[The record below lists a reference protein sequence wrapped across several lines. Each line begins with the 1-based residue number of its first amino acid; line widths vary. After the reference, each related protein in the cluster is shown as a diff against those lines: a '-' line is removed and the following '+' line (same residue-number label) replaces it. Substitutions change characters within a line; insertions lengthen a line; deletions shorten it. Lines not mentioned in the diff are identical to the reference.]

1 MSAQGATVTSAMTE
15 TIPSEAREAA
25 RRLGELF
32 QRDSEL
38 AKLQDEALGRLRAA
52 NQQLWTGLHPDALSL
67 LYDHTEAVGIHD
79 HARIRSRITA
89 IIADTRAAGGDD
101 HEIETA
107 VLRTVQEIH
116 WTIHRARID
125 YQTAC
130 EDRRHLAADIGEHS
144 QRMIAALQ
152 TAGCPARDRSGAPSS
167 RRPPRARLWHTGR
180 GPGHR
185 AHAASGRCGTAVAGW
200 RGI

>member
-1 MSAQGATVTSAMTE
+1 MTE

-38 AKLQDEALGRLRAA
+38 AKLQDNALGRLRAA
-52 NQQLWTGLHPDALSL
+52 NQQLWTGLHPEALSL
-67 LYDHTEAVGIHD
+67 LYDHTEAVGIRD

-107 VLRTVQEIH
+107 VLRAVQEIH
-116 WTIHRARID
+116 WTIHRATID

-152 TAGCPARDRSGAPSS
+152 A
-167 RRPPRARLWHTGR
+167 
-180 GPGHR
+180 
-185 AHAASGRCGTAVAGW
+185 AGW
-200 RGI
+200 TRDEAQRADVTKLRSLNSSLTAQSAPALQVAQVSFHAICR

>member
-1 MSAQGATVTSAMTE
+1 MTE

-38 AKLQDEALGRLRAA
+38 AKLQDNALGRLRAA

-67 LYDHTEAVGIHD
+67 LYDHTEAVGIRD

-107 VLRTVQEIH
+107 VLRARPRDPLDDPSGDDRLPDRLRGPPPPRRR
-116 WTIHRARID
+116 HRRA
-125 YQTAC
+125 QPTH
-130 EDRRHLAADIGEHS
+130 DRRA
-144 QRMIAALQ
+144 
-152 TAGCPARDRSGAPSS
+152 SS
-167 RRPPRARLWHTGR
+167 RRVDARRSPARRRHQARSLNSSLTAQSA
-180 GPGHR
+180 P
-185 AHAASGRCGTAVAGW
+185 ALQVAQLSFHAICR
-200 RGI
+200 